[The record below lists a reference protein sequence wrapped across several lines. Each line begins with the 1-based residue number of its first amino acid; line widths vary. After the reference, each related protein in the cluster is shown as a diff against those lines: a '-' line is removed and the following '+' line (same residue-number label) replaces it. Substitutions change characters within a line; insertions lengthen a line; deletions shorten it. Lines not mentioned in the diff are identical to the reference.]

1 MFIKKIILENDKRI
15 FAGLGLNKI
24 EIDFNKKNDLNLI
37 LGDNG
42 TGKTSLESSLSP
54 FACEVIRDGFKGRKK
69 IIYKKKNSEI
79 EIEHIYVPKK
89 DSGHTSKHYIRK
101 IKNGYKEELNE
112 NGNLSSFLEAV
123 EEELDITQLQ
133 MELIQLGV
141 DMKSIIEKQPSERKK
156 YVSKFI
162 DDIQIYLKKYDNVNE
177 KLKTIDSLLKNYS
190 SSLSKLGDKEK
201 IKDVLFDI
209 KRINLDLENTKEKL
223 IKDIGILNNNI
234 EEKNKY
240 LKENKETYDK
250 YIKYQELDEELKNK
264 SYNDLL
270 LEIKDIEKEILIL
283 DKEKSLLDLKEQN
296 ITEEITRKNEE
307 LNNYTNQLNLIS
319 YNSMDEDYKEK
330 LIKTKD
336 EIGKLSAIVPE
347 NYQELYE
354 NKNAIRM
361 IIQSVI
367 DYNNNIDNILSGV
380 DDGFKFNMSD
390 SKSLENNLIEYKKE
404 LSELEKSII
413 DLAVKLQ
420 MKQKEIDTNSKI
432 PDNCF
437 SLNCP
442 FIINKKSKDELEK
455 ELYELRND
463 IGILQAKE
471 RGINNNINNLEI
483 SLKIRILIDNLNKN
497 INNNSY
503 IINLIRPY
511 FKNGYV
517 PFKDFIDNNYKKNNI
532 DIDKIN
538 NVLNSVEIYVSD
550 INLVESIEKEEKE
563 NKEYINIEN
572 KISILKT
579 DLKTIEEYKLSF
591 ENESLM
597 IDNKIKDNNDK
608 IDRLKNYT
616 NTLDEFKNIDEISK
630 IGEEYIKYKNSYD
643 DDLQQYKSLNNDLQI
658 CNENL
663 DFNNKKKEEL
673 QSKLKQIKTIE
684 KSKNVLDSYYLDCK
698 MVRDSLSTNKGIP
711 TIKIDSYMQQ
721 IRFRANEILQDCFED
736 EIFQF
741 DSFVI
746 NSKEFRLPIINS
758 GDGVE
763 DISKCSA
770 GQKALGMLA
779 ISLAIFEKTGSKY
792 NIISLDEVDGQL
804 DDTKRRNFL
813 KIVKDKTEEL
823 GIQQIFLISH
833 NKAFNDV
840 DSNYI
845 LFKGADIDSINNQK
859 NIIFKI

>member
-1 MFIKKIILENDKRI
+1 M
-15 FAGLGLNKI
+15 
-24 EIDFNKKNDLNLI
+24 
-37 LGDNG
+37 
-42 TGKTSLESSLSP
+42 
-54 FACEVIRDGFKGRKK
+54 
-69 IIYKKKNSEI
+69 
-79 EIEHIYVPKK
+79 
-89 DSGHTSKHYIRK
+89 
-101 IKNGYKEELNE
+101 
-112 NGNLSSFLEAV
+112 
-123 EEELDITQLQ
+123 
-133 MELIQLGV
+133 
-141 DMKSIIEKQPSERKK
+141 
-156 YVSKFI
+156 
-162 DDIQIYLKKYDNVNE
+162 
-177 KLKTIDSLLKNYS
+177 
-190 SSLSKLGDKEK
+190 
-201 IKDVLFDI
+201 
-209 KRINLDLENTKEKL
+209 
-223 IKDIGILNNNI
+223 
-234 EEKNKY
+234 
-240 LKENKETYDK
+240 
-250 YIKYQELDEELKNK
+250 
-264 SYNDLL
+264 
-270 LEIKDIEKEILIL
+270 
-283 DKEKSLLDLKEQN
+283 
-296 ITEEITRKNEE
+296 
-307 LNNYTNQLNLIS
+307 
-319 YNSMDEDYKEK
+319 
-330 LIKTKD
+330 
-336 EIGKLSAIVPE
+336 
-347 NYQELYE
+347 
-354 NKNAIRM
+354 
-361 IIQSVI
+361 
-367 DYNNNIDNILSGV
+367 
-380 DDGFKFNMSD
+380 
-390 SKSLENNLIEYKKE
+390 
-404 LSELEKSII
+404 
-413 DLAVKLQ
+413 
-420 MKQKEIDTNSKI
+420 
-432 PDNCF
+432 
-437 SLNCP
+437 
-442 FIINKKSKDELEK
+442 
-455 ELYELRND
+455 
-463 IGILQAKE
+463 
-471 RGINNNINNLEI
+471 EI

-630 IGEEYIKYKNSYD
+630 IGEEYVKYKNSYD